1 MPRLLSEYLAA
12 RAQSLGLIRAAHA
25 MVDPTM
31 VGARA
36 NRIGERTLAAC
47 RRWHSAFANF
57 SLTRRFVDSLRRTK
71 VRFGGTPKPES
82 RPRRHRQVT
91 LPEFLDIGQLVE
103 GAQPEMIEEKRCR
116 LIKQGAAWNFSAPG
130 NFDETALQQGLQYSV
145 DGDAADA
152 FDIRPGDRLPIRDDG
167 ERLQRRRAQSRR
179 FGRGEQLT
187 HPFGVGRIAHEL
199 PAFGLFDE
207 LKRVLLLNVFGF
219 QLLERCRHFS
229 FTHPRELVRLKL
241 IVGPRAT

>member
-1 MPRLLSEYLAA
+1 
-12 RAQSLGLIRAAHA
+12 

-31 VGARA
+31 VSARA

-47 RRWHSAFANF
+47 RRWHSAIANF
-57 SLTRRFVDSLRRTK
+57 SLARRFVRRQFTPNGSSF
-71 VRFGGTPKPES
+71 RRNAETSTRRACAPRNACCHSSGGTRWRSGGS
-82 RPRRHRQVT
+82 RSRRHRQVT
-91 LPEFLDIGQLVE
+91 LSEFLDIGQLVE

-167 ERLQRRRAQSRR
+167 ERLQIGRA
-179 FGRGEQLT
+179 
-187 HPFGVGRIAHEL
+187 
-199 PAFGLFDE
+199 
-207 LKRVLLLNVFGF
+207 NV
-219 QLLERCRHFS
+219 
-229 FTHPRELVRLKL
+229 
-241 IVGPRAT
+241 